1 MTSTGTYTRSTFS
14 MSTAPINK
22 LYFNGALHLHKKIMR
37 IGVIV
42 FIKDDRKT
50 GVASI
55 PHCSY

>member
-1 MTSTGTYTRSTFS
+1 

-22 LYFNGALHLHKKIMR
+22 LYFNGVLHLHKKIMR

>member
-1 MTSTGTYTRSTFS
+1 
-14 MSTAPINK
+14 
-22 LYFNGALHLHKKIMR
+22 MR

-55 PHCSY
+55 PHCSYQGSVKADVIINNDVINGSY